1 MGTIHINTDVM
12 RQLGRRFIEVSEYSH
27 NQLVSELQHM
37 STQLEGDW
45 QGISRYH
52 YEELFQH
59 WVQSAQS
66 LLTWG
71 NDIGTHLQKT
81 ADQFDQ
87 ADHSL

>member
-12 RQLGRRFIEVSEYSH
+12 RQLGKRFIEVSEYSH
-27 NQLVSELQHM
+27 NQLISELQQM

-45 QGISRYH
+45 QGMSRQH
-52 YEELFQH
+52 YEELFLH

-66 LLTWG
+66 LLIWG
-71 NDIGTHLQKT
+71 NDIGVHLQRT

-87 ADHSL
+87 ADRSL